1 MLTTNQNW
9 GWACEMVKAI
19 DVVTAD
25 AQLLHCDENQN
36 SELFWAAR
44 GAGPG

>member
-1 MLTTNQNW
+1 
-9 GWACEMVKAI
+9 MVKAI

-44 GAGPG
+44 GAGPGESYPGFFLPP